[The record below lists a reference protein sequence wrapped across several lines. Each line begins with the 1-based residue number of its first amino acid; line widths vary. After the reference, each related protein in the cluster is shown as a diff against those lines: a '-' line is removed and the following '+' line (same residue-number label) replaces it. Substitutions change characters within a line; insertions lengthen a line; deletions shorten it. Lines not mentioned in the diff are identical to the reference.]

1 MPSLADIVVVA
12 VIVAAVVACVRWL
25 IRSRCGC
32 ADCASAGTCASAYT
46 GRCEV
51 ADDMVARAE
60 AAVEDAGAAH
70 QG

>member
-12 VIVAAVVACVRWL
+12 VIVAVVVACVRRL
-25 IRSRCGC
+25 IRSKGAC
-32 ADCASAGTCASAYT
+32 ADCASAGTCPSAYT
-46 GRCEV
+46 GHCEV